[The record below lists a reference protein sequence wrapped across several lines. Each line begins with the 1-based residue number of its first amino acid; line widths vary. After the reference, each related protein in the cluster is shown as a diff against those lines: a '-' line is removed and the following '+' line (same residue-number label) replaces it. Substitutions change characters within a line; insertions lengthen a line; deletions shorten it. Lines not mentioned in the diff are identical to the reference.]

1 LLRKNRPVSRSKPD
15 RRGATGGTMR
25 ITERAKWMTVGGL
38 VALLGLL
45 IFPAAR
51 QWRRAPPA
59 APRLVSVEAAG
70 VPHDRQDVT
79 LAGQPAAVLVPRGL
93 DPDRPVPLVV
103 LNHGAG
109 ETYDQCLREPS
120 KQGVLEA
127 LLADRCIV
135 AASDAH
141 GDNWGS
147 PAAEDDLAALI
158 GYAKCRY
165 RVSAVVGWGQSM
177 GALAV
182 LLSQHDGAV
191 RWDGLYL
198 VAPVCSLRAAY
209 DRGFAPGILA
219 AYGVAS
225 YGAIPPDRD
234 PAALAWDAAGRTRFR
249 IVASPGDTFVPP
261 GRHADVLLRLVR
273 PYAIEAGVEGAT
285 GEHGDPS
292 HYAGRAGDVVGFV
305 RRCG

>member
-1 LLRKNRPVSRSKPD
+1 
-15 RRGATGGTMR
+15 MR
-25 ITERAKWMTVGGL
+25 ITERAKWMTAGGL
-38 VALLGLL
+38 VTMLGLL
-45 IFPAAR
+45 IFPVAR
-51 QWRRAPPA
+51 QWRHTPTAGIPQ
-59 APRLVSVEAAG
+59 LVAREAAG
-70 VPHDRQDVT
+70 VPHDRQDIT
-79 LAGQPAAVLVPRGL
+79 LAGQPAAVLVPRGI
-93 DPDRPVPLVV
+93 DPAASVPLVV

-127 LLADRCIV
+127 LLADGCIV

-147 PAAEDDLAALI
+147 PAAEKNLAALV
-158 GYAKCRY
+158 GYAKGRY

-305 RRCG
+305 RRCGWRKGAEGQGSIR